1 MLDLAFQSLISLRI
15 QKDLSLVVGPADDEE
30 PGGILQQELQKDF
43 TETHYTCYLE
53 TSALTLDLLAN
64 YLLVR

>member
-1 MLDLAFQSLISLRI
+1 MLDLAFQSLISLWI
-15 QKDLSLVVGPADDEE
+15 QKDLSLVVGPADED

-43 TETHYTCYLE
+43 TETHYTCYLG
-53 TSALTLDLLAN
+53 TSALTLELLAN